1 MITTIARN
9 SQVPE
14 RKRFQPLALNH
25 QKSPSGGRASTRLRN
40 FSVARRSL
48 PAKSLGLRREHTG
61 SCRLWERDGLREVTS
76 CLFGAHTTLFFSSLS
91 RPRVWF
97 RDLPYDKK

>member
-25 QKSPSGGRASTRLRN
+25 QKKPQRGRASTHLRI

-48 PAKSLGLRREHTG
+48 PAKSLGLRREPTG
-61 SCRLWERDGLREVTS
+61 SCRLWERDGLREMTS
-76 CLFGAHTTLFFSSLS
+76 SLLGTHTTLLFSSLS
-91 RPRVWF
+91 RTRAFVHG
-97 RDLPYDKK
+97 D